1 MAEGADRVED
11 PRAGDHIVAMVLS
24 HNAPQSL
31 NRCLA
36 AIGAQKTRPA
46 EVVVIDSA
54 SDPPID
60 AASLPPAGAPVR
72 VVRSDTNI
80 GPAGGWA
87 LGLRDFLA
95 GDHQLAWLMDDDI
108 VPEPDC
114 LHTLATAAEESD
126 TLSLWVPVSMQP
138 DGSVGTYGSWCGILI
153 DRRIV
158 EAVGLPMEEL
168 FWWAEDTEYCHW
180 RIPKAGFPRRVL
192 EDAVVRHDCIRQGGD
207 VPSWKYYYEA
217 RNMLWYHL
225 HIMRRVGRYPRN
237 VAMLIG
243 RAIFKQRTH
252 RLECFRAI
260 VKGLYDGARGRL
272 GLRYPIGDLA
282 ERNL

>member
-1 MAEGADRVED
+1 MAKAADRAET
-11 PRAGDHIVAMVLS
+11 RANEHIVAMVLS

-36 AIGAQKTRPA
+36 AIGAQKSLPA

-54 SDPPID
+54 SDPPVD
-60 AASLPPAGAPVR
+60 VDTLPPTGTPIR
-72 VVRSDTNI
+72 VIRSDTNV

-87 LGLRDFLA
+87 LGLRDFQEHA
-95 GDHQLAWLMDDDI
+95 YTHAWLMDDDI

-114 LHTLATAAEESD
+114 LHTLWTAAEASSVV
-126 TLSLWVPVSMQP
+126 SLLVPVSIQP

-158 EAVGLPMEEL
+158 DAVGLPMEEL

-180 RIPKAGFPRRVL
+180 RIPKAGFPRRVID
-192 EDAVVRHDCIRQGGD
+192 EAVVRHDCIRQGGD
-207 VPSWKYYYEA
+207 VPTWKYYYEA

-225 HIMRRVGRYPRN
+225 HVMRRVGRYPRN
-237 VAMLIG
+237 VSMLVG

-252 RLECFRAI
+252 RLESFRAI
-260 VKGLYDGARGRL
+260 VLGLFDGARGRL
-272 GLRYPIGDLA
+272 GLRYPVGDLN
-282 ERNL
+282 ERSL

>member
-1 MAEGADRVED
+1 MAEGDDRVD
-11 PRAGDHIVAMVLS
+11 GPRAGDQIVAMVLS

-54 SDPPID
+54 SDPPVD
-60 AASLPPAGAPVR
+60 VATLPPAGAPIR
-72 VVRSDTNI
+72 IIRSDTNV

-87 LGLRDFLA
+87 LGLRDFVA
-95 GDHQLAWLMDDDI
+95 SAYTHAWLMDDDI
-108 VPEPDC
+108 VAEPDS
-114 LHTLATAAEESD
+114 LHALWTAAEES
-126 TLSLWVPVSMQP
+126 TTISLWVPVSIQP

-158 EAVGLPMEEL
+158 EAVGLPIEEL

-180 RIPKAGFPRRVL
+180 RIPRAGFPRRVID
-192 EDAVVRHDCIRQGGD
+192 DAVVRHDCIRQGGD
-207 VPSWKYYYEA
+207 VPTWKYYYEA

-225 HIMRRVGRYPRN
+225 HIMRKVGRYPRN
-237 VAMLIG
+237 VAMLVG

-260 VKGLYDGARGRL
+260 GKGLHDGARGRL
-272 GLRYPIGDLA
+272 GLRYPIGDLN
-282 ERNL
+282 ERKL

>member
-1 MAEGADRVED
+1 
-11 PRAGDHIVAMVLS
+11 MVLS

-46 EVVVIDSA
+46 EIVVVDSA

-60 AASLPPAGAPVR
+60 AATLPPAGAPVR
-72 VVRSDTNI
+72 VVRSDTNV

-87 LGLRDFLA
+87 LALRDFLA
-95 GDHQLAWLMDDDI
+95 SGYTHAWLMDDDI
-108 VPEPDC
+108 VPEPEC
-114 LHTLATAAEESD
+114 LHALWRAAEENT
-126 TLSLWVPVSMQP
+126 TLSLLVPRSLQP
-138 DGSVGTYGSWCGILI
+138 DGGVGTYASWCGILV

-168 FWWAEDTEYCHW
+168 FWWAEDTEYTHW
-180 RIPKAGFPRRVL
+180 RIPKAGFPQHLV
-192 EDAVVRHDCIRQGGD
+192 EDAVVRHDAIRQGGD
-207 VPSWKYYYEA
+207 VPTWKYYYEA

-225 HIMRRVGRYPRN
+225 HIMKRVGRYPRN
-237 VAMLIG
+237 VSMLVG
-243 RAIFKQRTH
+243 RAIFKQKTH

-260 VKGLYDGARGRL
+260 GKGLYDGARGRL
-272 GLRYPIGDLA
+272 GLRYPIGDLN
-282 ERNL
+282 ERKL